1 MGLIAVSRTGVAIF
15 NPLTS
20 SYKNAV
26 EGSDAETFDNCD
38 GHADPNGRYHY
49 HKYPS
54 CLANGSVD
62 EFIGVAMDGYPIYGP
77 NATWKSAGK
86 VVTADL
92 DRCHGKV
99 VNGAYRYYVTEDWP
113 YFLACFRGKVMDSSI
128 RTSYNCESTSG
139 RCSDILFS
147 FHAEFVS
154 SKIHLG
160 SDVLS
165 LSLWEKR
172 LLFSSKV
179 DHRMDDNLLANPLS
193 NLYAG

>member
-1 MGLIAVSRTGVAIF
+1 MGLIAVSRTGVAMF

-20 SYKNAV
+20 SNNNAV

-38 GHADPNGRYHY
+38 GHADPHGRYHY

-54 CLANGSVD
+54 SCMADGSVD

-92 DRCHGKV
+92 DRCHGKI

-128 RTSYNCESTSG
+128 KTSYNCESTSG
-139 RCSDILFS
+139 RCSDILF
-147 FHAEFVS
+147 
-154 SKIHLG
+154 
-160 SDVLS
+160 
-165 LSLWEKR
+165 
-172 LLFSSKV
+172 
-179 DHRMDDNLLANPLS
+179 
-193 NLYAG
+193 